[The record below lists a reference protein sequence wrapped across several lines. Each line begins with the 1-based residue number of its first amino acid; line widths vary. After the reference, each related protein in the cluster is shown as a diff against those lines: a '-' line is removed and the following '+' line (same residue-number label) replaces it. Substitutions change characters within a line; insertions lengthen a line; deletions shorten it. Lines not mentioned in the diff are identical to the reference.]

1 MPYFVIINSADK
13 SKSLYPVDKKLAK
26 IGRLSDNDIIL
37 RDQRVSRY
45 HAEIIH
51 KENGDYLLKD
61 LYSSNGVKINGQQIS
76 AKILEENDKIKIGG
90 FFMLFKKGKPSQN
103 ILDQLEKTET
113 AESPEDFTQTLVKEA
128 NKIST
133 DPRLEHTTELV
144 FADETQTHTGERERE
159 QSTVFM
165 AELPAETVAPIEET
179 PEPPV
184 RESEHPKV
192 FGYRTKDNNLLQ
204 LLFKN
209 GIITDKEFENSMR
222 NVKESSATI
231 CQTLTK
237 MSLSNRR
244 GFIDTLKSYF
254 GLPYIETDDE
264 ITKMYQNTSIE
275 ESVFRK
281 CVALSINSL
290 DNNDTKYIPVIMSD
304 PSDLQ
309 AIDELTVAAKK
320 AVKPVCIS
328 TAENIKKAISRVF
341 KSNLE
346 SRFYGMKNIT
356 VEIGKRD
363 YSVEEVSDF
372 PIVDMV
378 NYFIHK
384 AMIERASDVHFEP
397 TEHFFVVRN
406 RIDGVLHEVAALPHY
421 IHPEIV
427 SRLKI
432 ICDMNVAERRLPQDG
447 RFSVSIQDKKLDIRV
462 STIPTV
468 HGEKVVLRLL
478 ESSAMISDI
487 DHLGMMDYEKE
498 LFMEKIK
505 APYGIILL
513 TGPTGSGKTTTLYSA
528 LSTLNTGNTNIV
540 TVEDPVEYKMPGIYQ
555 IQANDKIG
563 LDFANGLRT
572 ILRQDP
578 DVIMVG
584 EIRDQETAQI
594 AIRSAL
600 TGHIVFS
607 TLHTNDAIGI
617 VLRLTDMGIDP
628 FLVSSAL
635 TLAVAQR
642 LYRTICEDCK
652 SYIESDIVWERLDEE
667 GITESKL
674 TKLGITISG
683 NREYAV
689 GKGCP
694 KCRGTGYFGRRAL
707 FEMFNVTQEAK
718 NLLTS
723 KDFTEAKLKKLAT
736 KQGMSTLLRAGRRAV
751 EQGMTTVEEIIRV
764 CGEE

>member
-1 MPYFVIINSADK
+1 MPYFAIINSADK
-13 SKSLYPVDKKLAK
+13 SKSIRPVDKELTKV
-26 IGRLSDNDIIL
+26 GRLSDNDIIL

-45 HAEIIH
+45 HAEVIH
-51 KENGDYLLKD
+51 QKNGDYLLKD
-61 LYSSNGVKINGQQIS
+61 LYSSNGVKINGQPVS
-76 AKILEENDKIKIGG
+76 AKILEDGDKIKIGG
-90 FFMLFKKGKPSQN
+90 FFMLFKKGKLSQN
-103 ILDQLEKTET
+103 MLDHIEKTVAAVSSET
-113 AESPEDFTQTLVKEA
+113 VTRTVVKQGDKTDTHPRLDPATELALTDDFRTFDQESKREQTTAFMTEHPTETVSPATKISIPPVKESVPP
-128 NKIST
+128 K
-133 DPRLEHTTELV
+133 
-144 FADETQTHTGERERE
+144 FA
-159 QSTVFM
+159 
-165 AELPAETVAPIEET
+165 
-179 PEPPV
+179 
-184 RESEHPKV
+184 
-192 FGYRTKDNNLLQ
+192 GYRTKEKENNLLQ

-209 GIITDKEFENSMR
+209 GIINESELQDSMR
-222 NVKESSATI
+222 NVRESSATI

-264 ITKMYQNTSIE
+264 IAKMYQKMPIG
-275 ESVFRK
+275 ESVFRR
-281 CVALSINSL
+281 CIALPVSNRDST
-290 DNNDTKYIPVIMSD
+290 DTKYIPIIMSD
-304 PSDLQ
+304 PTDLQ

-320 AVKPVCIS
+320 VVKPVCFS
-328 TAENIKKAISRVF
+328 TAESIKKAISRVF
-341 KSNLE
+341 KSNIPTRL
-346 SRFYGMKNIT
+346 YGLTNIT

-478 ESSAMISDI
+478 ESNAMMSDI
-487 DHLGMMDYEKE
+487 DSLGMMDYEKD

-505 APYGIILL
+505 APYGMILL

-528 LSTLNTGNTNIV
+528 LSTLNSGNTNIV

-563 LDFANGLRT
+563 LNFASGLRT
-572 ILRQDP
+572 TGPGCDHGGGDP
-578 DVIMVG
+578 
-584 EIRDQETAQI
+584 
-594 AIRSAL
+594 
-600 TGHIVFS
+600 
-607 TLHTNDAIGI
+607 
-617 VLRLTDMGIDP
+617 
-628 FLVSSAL
+628 
-635 TLAVAQR
+635 
-642 LYRTICEDCK
+642 
-652 SYIESDIVWERLDEE
+652 
-667 GITESKL
+667 
-674 TKLGITISG
+674 
-683 NREYAV
+683 
-689 GKGCP
+689 
-694 KCRGTGYFGRRAL
+694 
-707 FEMFNVTQEAK
+707 
-718 NLLTS
+718 
-723 KDFTEAKLKKLAT
+723 
-736 KQGMSTLLRAGRRAV
+736 
-751 EQGMTTVEEIIRV
+751 
-764 CGEE
+764 